1 MLGLSSA
8 SPALVFL
15 LFRQIGFF
23 KGTLYNCGGMKFVPS
38 YSEVRSFMKDNLG
51 VPLEIMGSLVSVTR
65 MAADGGGGDDL
76 VFLFKESG
84 EKDAE

>member
-1 MLGLSSA
+1 
-8 SPALVFL
+8 
-15 LFRQIGFF
+15 
-23 KGTLYNCGGMKFVPS
+23 MKFVPS

-51 VPLEIMGSLVSVTR
+51 VPLDIMGSLVSVTR

>member
-1 MLGLSSA
+1 M
-8 SPALVFL
+8 
-15 LFRQIGFF
+15 
-23 KGTLYNCGGMKFVPS
+23 
-38 YSEVRSFMKDNLG
+38 
-51 VPLEIMGSLVSVTR
+51 EIMGSLVSVTR